1 MLYIYYICQLDIH
14 LKIKAVTTLSLTFED
29 LIKLD
34 IHLKIKAVTTCR
46 LVGSHL
52 VQLDIHLKIKA
63 VTTYK
68 LELDEFQLYIIK
80 IK

>member
-1 MLYIYYICQLDIH
+1 MDIHLKIKVVTTVLATPIPKARLDIH
-14 LKIKAVTTLSLTFED
+14 LKIKVVTTAGS
-29 LIKLD
+29 
-34 IHLKIKAVTTCR
+34 TTPVKDR
-46 LVGSHL
+46 
-52 VQLDIHLKIKA
+52 LDIHLKIKA

>member
-1 MLYIYYICQLDIH
+1 MLEMLDIH
-14 LKIKAVTTLSLTFED
+14 LKIKAVTTFNSY
-29 LIKLD
+29 
-34 IHLKIKAVTTCR
+34 A
-46 LVGSHL
+46 LVIGK
-52 VQLDIHLKIKA
+52 LDIHLKIKA

>member
-1 MLYIYYICQLDIH
+1 MDIHLKIKVVTTLFTHWFKKVRLDIH
-14 LKIKAVTTLSLTFED
+14 LKIKVVTTAGS
-29 LIKLD
+29 
-34 IHLKIKAVTTCR
+34 TTPVKDR
-46 LVGSHL
+46 
-52 VQLDIHLKIKA
+52 LDIHLKIKA

>member
-1 MLYIYYICQLDIH
+1 MLQPRRNLH
-14 LKIKAVTTLSLTFED
+14 LRGVVGYP
-29 LIKLD
+29 
-34 IHLKIKAVTTCR
+34 LKNQ
-46 LVGSHL
+46 GSYNIEQGQEYL
-52 VQLDIHLKIKA
+52 RKLDIHLKIKA

>member
-1 MLYIYYICQLDIH
+1 MSN
-14 LKIKAVTTLSLTFED
+14 KV
-29 LIKLD
+29 
-34 IHLKIKAVTTCR
+34 
-46 LVGSHL
+46 
-52 VQLDIHLKIKA
+52 LDIHLKIKA